1 MNFFNKVRAIVWKD
15 LTSEFRTREMLSSM
29 LIFAFLTI
37 IIFVFSFD
45 PSKTL
50 VKEVFPGIIWVSFI
64 FSGIL
69 GLNRSF
75 LNERSNDCLLG
86 LMLCPVDRSAI
97 FFGKMIGNFIFMVIM
112 ELISLPV
119 FAILFNYQIKFSDV
133 GALVLIIFLGTL
145 GFIASGTFL
154 AALAANTR
162 NSEILLPIILFP
174 LIVPVVLGAVRA
186 TAAVLQG
193 APAADWLMWLKLM
206 SAFDA
211 IFLVVPLVLFEYVLE
226 V

>member
-1 MNFFNKVRAIVWKD
+1 MDFIKKIQTIVWKD
-15 LTSEFRTREMLSSM
+15 LTSEFRTKEMLSSM

-37 IIFVFSFD
+37 IIFVFAFD
-45 PSKTL
+45 PSRAL

-64 FSGIL
+64 FAGIL

-75 LNERSNDCLLG
+75 MSERSNDCIMG

-97 FFGKMIGNFIFMVIM
+97 FFGKMIGNFIFMAVM
-112 ELISLPV
+112 EIISLPIYTV
-119 FAILFNYQIKFSDV
+119 LFNYKIKLAAV
-133 GALVLIIFLGTL
+133 GPLALIIFLGTL

-154 AALAANTR
+154 AALSSNTR

-174 LIVPVVLGAVRA
+174 LIVPVVLGAVQA
-186 TAAVLQG
+186 TAAVLSG
-193 APAADWLMWLKLM
+193 APAADWLMWLKIIT
-206 SAFDA
+206 AFDA
-211 IFLVVPLVLFEYVLE
+211 VFMVVPLLLFEYVLE

>member
-1 MNFFNKVRAIVWKD
+1 MDFFRKIRAIVWKD
-15 LTSEFRTREMLSSM
+15 LTSEFRTKEMLSAM

-37 IIFVFSFD
+37 VIFVFAFD
-45 PSKTL
+45 PSKAL

-64 FSGIL
+64 FAGIL

-75 LNERSNDCLLG
+75 LTEKSNDCIMG

-97 FFGKMIGNFIFMVIM
+97 FFGKMIGNFIFMAIM
-112 ELISLPV
+112 EIISLPV
-119 FAILFNYQIKFSDV
+119 FAVLFNYRIKFSAV
-133 GALVLIIFLGTL
+133 APLVIIIFLGTL

-154 AALAANTR
+154 AAMSSNTR

-174 LIVPVVLGAVRA
+174 LIVPVVLGAVQA
-186 TAAVLQG
+186 TAAILNG
-193 APAADWLMWLKLM
+193 APAADWLVWLKIII
-206 SAFDA
+206 AFDA
-211 IFLVVPLVLFEYVLE
+211 IFLVVPLLLFEYVLE